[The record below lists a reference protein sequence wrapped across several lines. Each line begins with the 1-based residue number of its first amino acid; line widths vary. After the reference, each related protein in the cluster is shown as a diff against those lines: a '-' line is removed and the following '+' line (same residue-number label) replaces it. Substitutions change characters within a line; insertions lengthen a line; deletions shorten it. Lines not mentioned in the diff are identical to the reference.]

1 MSELRR
7 SIRDQILQIQHE
19 LNLSDWG
26 MATNLCMSESE
37 FERFRT
43 GNVHLSII
51 QLICFISA
59 TNRALD
65 LPDPYY
71 DKSAANNK

>member
-1 MSELRR
+1 MSAPRLP
-7 SIRDQILQIQHE
+7 IRDQILQIQRE
-19 LNLSDWG
+19 LNLSDW
-26 MATNLCMSESE
+26 MMVTNLCMSESE

-43 GNVHLSII
+43 GNVHLSIV
-51 QLICFISA
+51 QLISFISA